1 MSKVIGYT
9 IRDISIGYSIGYVTC
24 NASNIPLACAFASN
38 IFGLDLRHCLRIL
51 LSDFC
56 RSRSGTERDLT
67 ISQNGL
73 CGVCGTYDY
82 WSNAGYIDQSDSSS
96 QRNLY

>member
-24 NASNIPLACAFASN
+24 NASNIPLACAFAWN

-51 LSDFC
+51 MSELYFVHAINLPLQCFDYKIKLW
-56 RSRSGTERDLT
+56 LT
-67 ISQNGL
+67 L
-73 CGVCGTYDY
+73 P
-82 WSNAGYIDQSDSSS
+82 W
-96 QRNLY
+96 